1 MLKLETADRQRNGS
15 VTPTNPIPVK
25 LMDGDGNGYEL
36 IVREDGSVE
45 VTIVGV
51 SEPLSVSDLYVKTVQ
66 QETLELILLEL
77 QKLNTHMS
85 FVTDEHIREEDVIC
99 T

>member
-1 MLKLETADRQRNGS
+1 MLKLETANRQRNGA
-15 VTPTNPIPVK
+15 VTPTNPVPVK

-36 IVREDGSVE
+36 YVGEDGELKIKVADDE
-45 VTIVGV
+45 LPV
-51 SEPLSVSDLYVKTVQ
+51 SNLFSATVQ

-85 FVTDEHIREEDVIC
+85 FVTDEIIKEEDVI
-99 T
+99 